1 MIIRMELGDS
11 SYDIVLER
19 GCLKKAGEL
28 LNLDRKVFI
37 LTDDGVP
44 AQYAETVAEQ
54 CREPHIHTAAQGEG
68 SKSFAVLEEL
78 LTQMLDLGFTR
89 GDCVCSVGG
98 GVVGDLGGFTAAC
111 YMRGIDFYNIPTT
124 ILSQVDS
131 SIGGKTAV
139 NLGGIKNVVGAFYQP
154 EKVLIDADV
163 LKTLPPRLVS
173 EGLAEALKMAVT
185 FDEELFRIFEEE
197 DYEAIC
203 GDRIE
208 RIIEMALRIK
218 ARVVE
223 EDEKEQGLRK
233 VLNFGHTIGHG
244 IESLCLDG
252 TLYHGECVSI
262 GMLPMCSPDVRARLL
277 PVLEKLHLPTS
288 CDMDP
293 EKVLGAM
300 KHDKKAAGG
309 RIAIVETDRI
319 GTYYL
324 ESADEVMLRQKIA
337 LTRKGASFAPG
348 TRSEGLEPMPA
359 AWDQGDA
366 ACLQGASDAGSD
378 APEGDKRAVPAD
390 TSAYGLIGEHLPHS
404 FSKTIH
410 EKIGDYSYELIE
422 LRLEE
427 LDSYMRRAAFKGI
440 NVTIPYKQA
449 VIPYLDEIS
458 EQARAIGAVNTVVNR
473 GGKLYGYNTD
483 YFGMKA
489 LFGHAGIDP
498 AGKKALILGT
508 GGTSRTAFA
517 VLKDLGASEVYRV
530 SRSGRDGA
538 ITYEEAMQDHADA
551 QILVN
556 TTPCGMYPDLDG
568 CPADLSCFPDLA
580 GVIDAV
586 YNPLR
591 TTLVLEAQK
600 RGIPA
605 EGGLYMLVVQA
616 VYAAEL
622 FTDRNIDNSVTESIY
637 TEILNSKRNIVLTG
651 MSRAGKTTVGA
662 LLAARLGREMMD
674 TDQMIVGR
682 EQRAITDIF
691 ATEGEAYFRD
701 AESEMIGVLAP
712 QNGLVIATG
721 GGAILRQ
728 ENVDTLK
735 KNGVIVFLDR
745 PVEQILPT
753 DDRPLANTAAKVTA
767 LYEKRYPVYRAACD
781 VRVVND
787 KSAEEVTEK
796 ILAGLGVRG

>member
-1 MIIRMELGDS
+1 MILNVNLGER
-11 SYDIVLER
+11 SYDIVIER
-19 GCLKKAGEL
+19 GVLARAGEYL
-28 LNLDRKVFI
+28 QLKRKVLI
-37 LTDDGVP
+37 VTDSGVP
-44 AQYAETVAEQ
+44 RTYADTLAASCAEPVL
-54 CREPHIHTAAQGEG
+54 CVIGQGEEN
-68 SKSFAVLEEL
+68 KTLQSFEKVLR
-78 LTQMLDLGFTR
+78 TMLAHGFTR
-89 GDCVCSVGG
+89 KDCVAAVGG
-98 GVVGDLGGFTAAC
+98 GICGDLAGFAAAS

-124 ILSQVDS
+124 VLSQVDS

-197 DYEAIC
+197 DYATIC

-262 GMLPMCSPDVRARLL
+262 GMLPMCSPDVRARLF

-288 CDMDP
+288 CGMDP
-293 EKVLGAM
+293 EKVLEAM

-309 RIAIVETDRI
+309 RITIVETDKI

-324 ESADEVMLRQKIA
+324 ESADEAMLREKIA
-337 LTRKGASFAPG
+337 LTR
-348 TRSEGLEPMPA
+348 RSAILEAMPA
-359 AWDQGDA
+359 AWLQGDA
-366 ACLQGASDAGSD
+366 GLKEIAGCDSGTAPAVNSDSARSD
-378 APEGDKRAVPAD
+378 APVSPAY
-390 TSAYGLIGEHLPHS
+390 SLIGEHLPHS

-410 EKIGDYSYELIE
+410 EKIGDYRYDLKE
-422 LRLEE
+422 LRPEE
-427 LDSYMRRAAFKGI
+427 LDAFMRRAAFKGI

-458 EQARAIGAVNTVVNR
+458 EQAEAIGAVNTVVNR

-483 YFGMKA
+483 YYGMKA
-489 LFGHAGIDP
+489 LLGHAGIDP
-498 AGKKALILGT
+498 KGKKALILGT
-508 GGTSRTAFA
+508 GGTSRTALA
-517 VLKDLGASEVYRV
+517 VLTDMGASEVHKV

-538 ITYEEAMQDHADA
+538 LTYEEAGRDHADA
-551 QILVN
+551 QVLVN
-556 TTPCGMYPDLDG
+556 TTPCGMYPNLDD
-568 CPADLSCFPDLA
+568 CPVDLSAFPDLA

-591 TTLVLEAQK
+591 PTLVLEALK

-622 FTDRNIDNSVTESIY
+622 FLDRKIDSAVTERIY

-662 LLAARLGREMMD
+662 LLAARMGREMMD

-682 EQRAITDIF
+682 EQRAITEIF
-691 ATEGEAYFRD
+691 ATDGEAYFRD
-701 AESEMIGVLAP
+701 AESEMVGVLAP

-721 GGAILRQ
+721 GGAVLRQ
-728 ENVDTLK
+728 ENVDALK
-735 KNGVIVFLDR
+735 KNGVVIFLDR
-745 PVEQILPT
+745 PAEQILPT
-753 DDRPLANTAAKVTA
+753 DDRPLADTADKVAA

-787 KSAEEVTEK
+787 GSAEEVTEK
-796 ILAGLGVRG
+796 ILSVLGVTK

>member
-1 MIIRMELGDS
+1 MILKVNLGER
-11 SYDIVLER
+11 SYDIVIER
-19 GCLKKAGEL
+19 GALARAGDYL
-28 LNLDRKVFI
+28 QLRRKVLI
-37 LTDDGVP
+37 VTDSGVP
-44 AQYAETVAEQ
+44 RTYADTLAAACAEPVI
-54 CREPHIHTAAQGEG
+54 CVIGQGEENKTL
-68 SKSFAVLEEL
+68 KSFEKL
-78 LTQMLDLGFTR
+78 LRTMLAHGFTR
-89 GDCVCSVGG
+89 KDCVAAVGG
-98 GVVGDLGGFTAAC
+98 GICGDLAGFAAAS

-124 ILSQVDS
+124 VLSQVDS

-139 NLGGIKNVVGAFYQP
+139 NLDGIKNAVGAFYQP

-163 LKTLPPRLVS
+163 LATLPPRLVS

-185 FDEELFRIFEEE
+185 FDEELFRLFEEE

-218 ARVVE
+218 GRVVE

-252 TLYHGECVSI
+252 TLYHGECVAI

-277 PVLEKLHLPTS
+277 PVLGKLHLPTS

-293 EKVLGAM
+293 EK
-300 KHDKKAAGG
+300 
-309 RIAIVETDRI
+309 ITIVETDRI

-324 ESADEVMLRQKIA
+324 ESADEAMLRQKIA
-337 LTRKGASFAPG
+337 LTR
-348 TRSEGLEPMPA
+348 RSAILEAMPA
-359 AWDQGDA
+359 AW
-366 ACLQGASDAGSD
+366 LQGGTG
-378 APEGDKRAVPAD
+378 PEGPEDALTRGSAILEAMPAENDRGTVPAV

-422 LRLEE
+422 LRPEE

-538 ITYEEAMQDHADA
+538 ITYEEAMRDHADA

-556 TTPCGMYPDLDG
+556 TTPRGMYPDLDG
-568 CPADLSCFPDLA
+568 CPADLNCFPDLT

-622 FTDRNIDNSVTESIY
+622 FTDRKIGNSVTESIY

>member
-1 MIIRMELGDS
+1 MILQVNLGER
-11 SYDIVLER
+11 SYDIVIER
-19 GCLKKAGEL
+19 GSLSCAGEYL
-28 LNLDRKVFI
+28 DLNRKVLI
-37 LTDDGVP
+37 VTDSGVP
-44 AQYAETVAEQ
+44 RIYADTLAAACAEPVI
-54 CREPHIHTAAQGEG
+54 CVIGQGEENKTL
-68 SKSFAVLEEL
+68 KSFEKL
-78 LTQMLDLGFTR
+78 LRTMLAHGFTR
-89 GDCVCSVGG
+89 KDCVAAVGG
-98 GVVGDLGGFTAAC
+98 GICGDLAGFAAAS

-124 ILSQVDS
+124 VLSQVDS

-139 NLGGIKNVVGAFYQP
+139 NLDGIKNVVGAFYQP
-154 EKVLIDADV
+154 DRVLVDADV
-163 LKTLPPRLVS
+163 LATLPPRLVS

-218 ARVVE
+218 GRVVE

-233 VLNFGHTIGHG
+233 ILNFGHTIGHG

-252 TLYHGECVSI
+252 TLYHGECVAI
-262 GMLPMCSPDVRARLL
+262 GMLPMCSPEVRARLL

-309 RIAIVETDRI
+309 RITIVETDRI

-324 ESADEVMLRQKIA
+324 ESADEEMLRRKIA
-337 LTRKGASFAPG
+337 LTRGNAV
-348 TRSEGLEPMPA
+348 LEAMPA
-359 AWDQGDA
+359 ENDRGT
-366 ACLQGASDAGSD
+366 
-378 APEGDKRAVPAD
+378 VPAV

-422 LRLEE
+422 LRPEE

-622 FTDRNIDNSVTESIY
+622 FTDRKIDSSVTERIY

-796 ILAGLGVRG
+796 ILAGLGVMG

>member
-1 MIIRMELGDS
+1 MILNVNLGER
-11 SYDIVLER
+11 SYDIVIER
-19 GCLKKAGEL
+19 GVLARAGE
-28 LNLDRKVFI
+28 
-37 LTDDGVP
+37 
-44 AQYAETVAEQ
+44 
-54 CREPHIHTAAQGEG
+54 H
-68 SKSFAVLEEL
+68 
-78 LTQMLDLGFTR
+78 LDLGRKVLIVTDSGVPRIYADTLAESCAEPVLCVIGQGEENKTLKSFEKVLRTMLAHGFTR
-89 GDCVCSVGG
+89 KDCVAAVGG
-98 GVVGDLGGFTAAC
+98 GICGDLAGFAAAS

-124 ILSQVDS
+124 VLSQVDS

-163 LKTLPPRLVS
+163 LQTLPPRLVS

-185 FDEELFRIFEEE
+185 FDGELFRIFEEE
-197 DYEAIC
+197 DYASIC

-288 CDMDP
+288 CGMDP
-293 EKVLGAM
+293 EKVLEAM

-309 RIAIVETDRI
+309 RITIVETDKI

-324 ESADEVMLRQKIA
+324 ESADEEMLRGKIA
-337 LTRKGASFAPG
+337 LTR
-348 TRSEGLEPMPA
+348 RSADLEAMPA
-359 AWDQGDA
+359 AW
-366 ACLQGASDAGSD
+366 LQGASDAGSD
-378 APEGDKRAVPAD
+378 APECDRGTAPAVTDARSDAPV
-390 TSAYGLIGEHLPHS
+390 SPAYGLIGEHLPHS

-410 EKIGDYSYELIE
+410 EKIGDYRYGLKE
-422 LRLEE
+422 LRPEE
-427 LDSYMRRAAFKGI
+427 LDAFMRRAAFKGI
-440 NVTIPYKQA
+440 NVTIPYKQV

-458 EQARAIGAVNTVVNR
+458 EQAQAIGAVNTVVNR

-489 LFGHAGIDP
+489 LLGHAGIDP
-498 AGKKALILGT
+498 KGKKALILGT
-508 GGTSRTAFA
+508 GGTSRTALA
-517 VLKDLGASEVYRV
+517 VLTDMGASEVHKV

-538 ITYEEAMQDHADA
+538 LTYEEAGRDHADA
-551 QILVN
+551 QVLIN
-556 TTPCGMYPDLDG
+556 TTPCGMYPNLDD
-568 CPADLSCFPDLA
+568 CPVDLSAFPDLA

-591 TTLVLEAQK
+591 TTLVLEAEK

-622 FTDRNIDNSVTESIY
+622 FLNRKIDSVVTERVY

-691 ATEGEAYFRD
+691 AAEGEAYFRD

-721 GGAILRQ
+721 GGAVLRQ
-728 ENVDTLK
+728 KNVDALK
-735 KNGVIVFLDR
+735 KNGVIIFLDR
-745 PVEQILPT
+745 PAEQILPT
-753 DDRPLANTAAKVTA
+753 DDRPLANTAEKVAA
-767 LYEKRYPVYRAACD
+767 LYEKRYPVYSAACD
-781 VRVVND
+781 ERVVND
-787 KSAEEVTEK
+787 RTAEEVTEK
-796 ILAGLGVRG
+796 ILSVLGVTK

>member
-1 MIIRMELGDS
+1 
-11 SYDIVLER
+11 
-19 GCLKKAGEL
+19 
-28 LNLDRKVFI
+28 
-37 LTDDGVP
+37 
-44 AQYAETVAEQ
+44 
-54 CREPHIHTAAQGEG
+54 
-68 SKSFAVLEEL
+68 
-78 LTQMLDLGFTR
+78 
-89 GDCVCSVGG
+89 
-98 GVVGDLGGFTAAC
+98 
-111 YMRGIDFYNIPTT
+111 
-124 ILSQVDS
+124 
-131 SIGGKTAV
+131 
-139 NLGGIKNVVGAFYQP
+139 
-154 EKVLIDADV
+154 
-163 LKTLPPRLVS
+163 
-173 EGLAEALKMAVT
+173 
-185 FDEELFRIFEEE
+185 
-197 DYEAIC
+197 
-203 GDRIE
+203 
-208 RIIEMALRIK
+208 
-218 ARVVE
+218 
-223 EDEKEQGLRK
+223 
-233 VLNFGHTIGHG
+233 
-244 IESLCLDG
+244 
-252 TLYHGECVSI
+252 
-262 GMLPMCSPDVRARLL
+262 
-277 PVLEKLHLPTS
+277 
-288 CDMDP
+288 
-293 EKVLGAM
+293 
-300 KHDKKAAGG
+300 
-309 RIAIVETDRI
+309 
-319 GTYYL
+319 
-324 ESADEVMLRQKIA
+324 
-337 LTRKGASFAPG
+337 
-348 TRSEGLEPMPA
+348 
-359 AWDQGDA
+359 
-366 ACLQGASDAGSD
+366 
-378 APEGDKRAVPAD
+378 
-390 TSAYGLIGEHLPHS
+390 
-404 FSKTIH
+404 
-410 EKIGDYSYELIE
+410 
-422 LRLEE
+422 
-427 LDSYMRRAAFKGI
+427 MRRAAFKGI

-538 ITYEEAMQDHADA
+538 ITYEEAMRDHADA

-556 TTPCGMYPDLDG
+556 TTPRGMYPDLDG
-568 CPADLSCFPDLA
+568 CPADLNCFPDLA

-622 FTDRNIDNSVTESIY
+622 FTDR
-637 TEILNSKRNIVLTG
+637 EILNSKRNIVLTG

-691 ATEGEAYFRD
+691 ATEGERYFRD

-712 QNGLVIATG
+712 RNGLVIATG
-721 GGAILRQ
+721 GGANVRK

-767 LYEKRYPVYRAACD
+767 LYEEGYPVYLAACD

-796 ILAGLGVRG
+796 ILSVLGVTK